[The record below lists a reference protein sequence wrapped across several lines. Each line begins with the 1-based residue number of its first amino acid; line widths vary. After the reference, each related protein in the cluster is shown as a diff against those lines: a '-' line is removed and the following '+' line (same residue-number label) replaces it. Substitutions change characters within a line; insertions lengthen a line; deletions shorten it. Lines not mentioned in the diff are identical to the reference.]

1 MLHSINDVKDDSHI
15 GASMLQ
21 HIVDNKETVIQL
33 LRLHFVGCAG
43 SFCCGFSQLLNF
55 SYNTPV
61 RKMSLLKLTS
71 TVKCTDEQTINL

>member
-1 MLHSINDVKDDSHI
+1 MLHSINDVKDDSRI

-21 HIVDNKETVIQL
+21 HIVDNKEIVIQL

-55 SYNTPV
+55 PTI
-61 RKMSLLKLTS
+61 LQWE
-71 TVKCTDEQTINL
+71 KCLCLN